1 MRQYLKFW
9 PLAVPVVLFPIY
21 AATGIFWFRCA
32 IIVFLLFYV
41 LWLLFARVPK
51 EHRKK
56 TAFIPAAFFFSI
68 IGDLFLH
75 FDEGRAPLFIAG
87 VAVYFVAHMSYIGF
101 TLRRGK
107 VNWWMMGLLTAL
119 FTIYFIVLL
128 VPNISDKGILVAVFL
143 YILVSCFS
151 VSAASGMPLG
161 AGMDRLAKGL
171 VIGGISSLL
180 FSDFVL
186 SLHDFVGVQTGYF
199 LMLPTF
205 YLSQMLVTAA
215 LIHLFCEK
223 N

>member
-1 MRQYLKFW
+1 MKKYW
-9 PLAVPVVLFPIY
+9 PLLVPVVLYTAFAI
-21 AATGIFWFRCA
+21 TDIFWFRCA
-32 IIVFLLFYV
+32 IIVFLLAYV
-41 LWLLFARVPK
+41 LWLLFAKVPK
-51 EHRKK
+51 EHRCKA
-56 TAFIPAAFFFSI
+56 AFIPAAFFFSI

-101 TLRRGK
+101 SLRRGK
-107 VNWWMMGLLTAL
+107 VNWWMMGILTTL
-119 FTIYFIVLL
+119 FTVYFIFLL
-128 VPNISDKGILVAVFL
+128 YPNISNTGILVAVFL

-161 AGMDRLAKGL
+161 DGMDKLAKGL

-215 LIHLFCEK
+215 LIHLFYEK
-223 N
+223 D